1 MKHLSK
7 LPLALLLLG
16 LVFACKQ
23 ADYNAEATATTES
36 AAITTDS
43 TVSAKKSP
51 TANLQKKELQRKFVR
66 TADLKFKVKNVAKST
81 YAIERI
87 VGQHG
92 GFITLSDLKSNINEH
107 KLTQVSQDSTLETTR
122 FTVDNTITL
131 RVPNSQLDSVLT
143 AITKEIDFL
152 DSRLIKADDVALQLL
167 SNRLAQKRIT
177 NSQKRLEKG
186 IDTKGKK
193 LNDISTAE
201 DKALEKAT
209 ESDDTILNNLSLED
223 QVNFSTVTLYLYQK
237 ETIKNELVANEKS
250 INAYRPHIGLQI
262 WDSLKTGWFMLEG
275 IIAFVVQLWAIL
287 LIVALGYLAYRKW
300 SNKQK

>member
-7 LPLALLLLG
+7 LCLALLLFG

-23 ADYNAEATATTES
+23 ADYNAEATAATES
-36 AAITTDS
+36 AAITADS
-43 TVSAKKSP
+43 TVSAKNNP
-51 TANLQKKELQRKFVR
+51 TKNLEKKELERKFIR

-87 VGQHG
+87 VEKHG
-92 GFITLSDLKSNINEH
+92 GFITFSDLKSNISEH

-131 RVPNSQLDSVLT
+131 RVPNTQLDTVLT
-143 AITKEIDFL
+143 AITKEVNFL

-167 SNRLAQKRIT
+167 SNKLAQKRMT

-193 LNDISTAE
+193 LNEISTAE
-201 DKALEKAT
+201 DKVLEKAT
-209 ESDDTILNNLSLED
+209 ESDDTLLKNLSLED

-237 ETIKNELVANEKS
+237 ETIKNELIANEKS

-287 LIVALGYLAYRKW
+287 LIAFLGYLAYQKRN
-300 SNKQK
+300 SKQK